1 MKQYQVFFFSYLGF
15 QLGFILYKYAY
26 ELDFSTILWL
36 LSHMKK
42 NPNI

>member
-1 MKQYQVFFFSYLGF
+1 MKQYQVFFSYLGF
-15 QLGFILYKYAY
+15 QLGFILYNCAY